1 MTFTVHCSGC
11 DAAFPIDSA
20 KVPFPGVY
28 AECSECTTVFLVR
41 PPEDDALQDAG
52 ASSTIMIDAR
62 EAFEAPAAQ
71 YETLPAEPL
80 YESDATTA
88 LATEDRAGAD
98 AAPEHDFPEL
108 SVLESPEV
116 LETESEMLETAV
128 EDGSDDEIEDFSETV
143 EPFESVAKEASFEAP
158 PAEPEAEPEI
168 ESEPEPEPVPAA
180 SPFGRRD
187 PHERARRL
195 ARVLVSDMIAYYPDR
210 HRQSLRAGSLAK
222 DFEEEIEKSWSEYV
236 DQVGKDMADE
246 TTYFKDAL
254 NDVLAE
260 GNEIF

>member
-11 DAAFPIDSA
+11 NAAFPIDSA

-28 AECSECTTVFLVR
+28 AECSECSSVFLVR
-41 PPEDDALQDAG
+41 PPEEDTTDLSHGAAAYEYEVDADPE
-52 ASSTIMIDAR
+52 DV
-62 EAFEAPAAQ
+62 PVPQ
-71 YETLPAEPL
+71 YETLPAEPHPTEPS
-80 YESDATTA
+80 YEPEPSPAFDE
-88 LATEDRAGAD
+88 LADVEFSSETDMT
-98 AAPEHDFPEL
+98 PEHDFPEL
-108 SVLESPEV
+108 PELDSYPV
-116 LETESEMLETAV
+116 S
-128 EDGSDDEIEDFSETV
+128 
-143 EPFESVAKEASFEAP
+143 
-158 PAEPEAEPEI
+158 EAEPELPAV
-168 ESEPEPEPVPAA
+168 EFSEPAPLTAEPAPEAEVMPEPTPEPEPEPAPAPTT

-236 DQVGKDMADE
+236 DQVGRDIADE

-260 GNEIF
+260 GNEVF